1 MWTWRCSFLGV
12 EDVWP
17 GWQAVCGDG
26 QGAGCVGAAGRGC
39 GQGSGKVPQPTRP
52 PGPGTPG
59 AAADSR
65 SYWGTARG
73 FQGREAKH
81 LAQESRGRS
90 GWGQGWGG
98 WGLCGFWGQS
108 Q

>member
-1 MWTWRCSFLGV
+1 MWVL
-12 EDVWP
+12 
-17 GWQAVCGDG
+17 
-26 QGAGCVGAAGRGC
+26 QGAGVGR
-39 GQGSGKVPQPTRP
+39 GSGKVPQPTRP

-59 AAADSR
+59 AAADCR

-73 FQGREAKH
+73 FQGREATH

-98 WGLCGFWGQS
+98 WGLCGFGGRAS
-108 Q
+108 RIC